1 MRVLKLPC
9 RPKKKHVQIVLD
21 YQNLLVWEV
30 PSGRSH
36 HQRLQS
42 PADRFTTSVG
52 QLVVAAVS
60 GQALG
65 PGVLRLGSLMA
76 REQYS
81 IEKNEAEHAEL
92 PSLGVA
98 RRLVAA

>member
-1 MRVLKLPC
+1 MRVLEPPY
-9 RPKKKHVQIVLD
+9 RPKEEPVQTTLD
-21 YQNLLVWEV
+21 YQSLLVWEV
-30 PSGRSH
+30 PSGRSL

-42 PADRFTTSVG
+42 AADGFTTSVG

-81 IEKNEAEHAEL
+81 VEKNEAEHAEL
-92 PSLGVA
+92 PSLDVA